1 MICWVGILSGGMG
14 GEFSTRL
21 GSKKRNEG
29 EGRKNNVRN
38 LFQDLYIK
46 KSTSL
51 PLLENSII
59 LLSGSEQLSQFLGGI
74 FS

>member
-14 GEFSTRL
+14 GEFSTHL

-46 KSTSL
+46 KSPSL

>member
-14 GEFSTRL
+14 GEFSTPCL
-21 GSKKRNEG
+21 GSGKGNEG

-46 KSTSL
+46 KSPSL

-59 LLSGSEQLSQFLGGI
+59 LLSGSE
-74 FS
+74 

>member
-14 GEFSTRL
+14 GELSTRL

-46 KSTSL
+46 KSPSL